1 MGRVSLRRIIGVAG
15 KICSGK
21 SAFTTMLRDC
31 SFHEIDVDAVG
42 HEVVQEQID
51 AIEAAFGAAVVT
63 GDRRVDRKAL
73 GRIVFA
79 DAAAL
84 RKLEQIVHPRMVEA
98 VHSRIRGSD
107 PEARIVVN
115 AALLFHMG
123 LHTLCDHVVVV
134 RAWFPVRLIRSLRR
148 DGHGL
153 KATIARFA
161 RQRSLSLWGETV
173 DITIVRNSTSRRA
186 LQRRVAAFLR
196 DQEIEC

>member
-1 MGRVSLRRIIGVAG
+1 
-15 KICSGK
+15 
-21 SAFTTMLRDC
+21 MLREC
-31 SFHEIDVDAVG
+31 SFLEIDVDAVG
-42 HEVVQEQID
+42 HEVVQEQIA

-63 GDRRVDRKAL
+63 ADRQVDRKAL

-79 DAAAL
+79 SADAL
-84 RKLEQIVHPRMVEA
+84 QRLEQIVHPRMVAA
-98 VHSRIRGSD
+98 VHSRIMSTD
-107 PEARIVVN
+107 PEARIIVN

-134 RAWFPVRLIRSLRR
+134 RAWFPVRLVRSLRR

-161 RQRSLSLWGETV
+161 RQRSLRLCGESV
-173 DITIVRNSTSRRA
+173 DITIVRNSTSRRV

-196 DQEIEC
+196 NQEIEC